1 MDCEFCLK
9 ETNFRNSYQ
18 KYMKNYTVAVCNK
31 SLSLVYQCQH
41 HAVFTIR
48 KTPWSN
54 PNVYKY

>member
-9 ETNFRNSYQ
+9 KTNFRNSYQ

-48 KTPWSN
+48 KTPWSI